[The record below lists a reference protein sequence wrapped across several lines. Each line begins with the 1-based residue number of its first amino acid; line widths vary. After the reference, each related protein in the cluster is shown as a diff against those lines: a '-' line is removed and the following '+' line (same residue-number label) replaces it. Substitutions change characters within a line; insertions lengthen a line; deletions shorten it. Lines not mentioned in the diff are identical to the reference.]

1 MGSIPT
7 VAATT
12 PNLMV
17 LKDQTISIYAKFA
30 LHLQNCRLSILLV
43 KGGKTDLPSPSHFTI
58 PGHNHW

>member
-17 LKDQTISIYAKFA
+17 LKDQTISICAKFA
-30 LHLQNCRLSILLV
+30 LRLQKFAITFPFHHPWSQPLV
-43 KGGKTDLPSPSHFTI
+43 IYLDAMRE
-58 PGHNHW
+58 W